1 VKAAELQGGALDEA
15 YLALVREAAM
25 TRRLNVSRRE
35 TLQALAVER
44 AARPVRR
51 RSGRRRRGP
60 RLTADLEET
69 RMRRIGRF
77 PTFVVHGPAGSR
89 IAVGYR
95 PQAAVEAVFQ
105 AVGLME

>member
-1 VKAAELQGGALDEA
+1 
-15 YLALVREAAM
+15 M

-35 TLQALAVER
+35 TLQALAVELAASRPRDFDADRFAVDLVGAAAVR
-44 AARPVRR
+44 AF
-51 RSGRRRRGP
+51 
-60 RLTADLEET
+60 TADLEET